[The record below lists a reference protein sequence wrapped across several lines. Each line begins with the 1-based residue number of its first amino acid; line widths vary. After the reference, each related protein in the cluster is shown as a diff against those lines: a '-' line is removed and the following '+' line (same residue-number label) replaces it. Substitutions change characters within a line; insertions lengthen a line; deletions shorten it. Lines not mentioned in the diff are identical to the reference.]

1 MKIYWF
7 SRHDLTNG
15 QVETLKTMGYNAH
28 EKKDL
33 VFNDQIIEQIRGIT
47 PDKIVALVAPLKY
60 GLILLRE
67 GYSIIEFEN
76 VPSARQEGTFLCR
89 GAWMHTLQ
97 DSKFFPCPVP
107 LEAQEQGDLSYNGR

>member
-33 VFNDQIIEQIRGIT
+33 SSTTR
-47 PDKIVALVAPLKY
+47 
-60 GLILLRE
+60 
-67 GYSIIEFEN
+67 S
-76 VPSARQEGTFLCR
+76 
-89 GAWMHTLQ
+89 
-97 DSKFFPCPVP
+97 
-107 LEAQEQGDLSYNGR
+107 